1 MLPFVDGEAIGD
13 VALLDENIVVEQRDV
28 LDGPG
33 CGLGNDVPKKNKGY
47 FIIFKK
53 LIYM

>member
-13 VALLDENIVVEQRDV
+13 VALLDENIVVEQSDV

-33 CGLGNDVPKKNKGY
+33 CGLGNDVPKKK
-47 FIIFKK
+47 
-53 LIYM
+53 